1 MLFRPFLTLSLII
14 SCALPAF
21 AEGEVD
27 AAIKAR
33 KAQMT
38 LFAFNLGPL
47 GAMAKGTLPYDADM
61 ATKAA
66 TNLAILAKM
75 DQSGIW
81 LEGTDQMSAE
91 NTRALPDIWE
101 NMDAADAM
109 QVAAGTDLVS
119 LQAAMNGLGG
129 ACGACHKVY
138 RAPE

>member
-101 NMDAADAM
+101 KMRRM
-109 QVAAGTDLVS
+109 RCKWRREPIL
-119 LQAAMNGLGG
+119 
-129 ACGACHKVY
+129 CHF
-138 RAPE
+138 RRL